1 MKKTFLLLLS
11 IFFLST
17 AQAQYIEENELVG
30 IYEKLDTIIPADIK
44 FYTEQD
50 ELVSLVSLVDKPTVI
65 CLVYYTCPGIC
76 SPLLDGMADVI
87 TKMDLELGKDYQV
100 ITVSFNPEET
110 PELARDK
117 KVNYIK
123 QVKKEINE
131 DAWMWLTGDSAN
143 IYALTNGVGY
153 HFIKQ
158 GVDYIHAASIIVIS
172 PDAKVTR
179 YLYGTYFLPFDL
191 KMAIAEASVGRS
203 GPTINKVLR
212 YCFSY
217 DPQEKSY
224 VLNITKITATL
235 IFFFVGVFFIF
246 WYSASAK
253 NSRKILNN

>member
-1 MKKTFLLLLS
+1 MKKALLLLIS
-11 IFFLST
+11 LFLS
-17 AQAQYIEENELVG
+17 AAVGAQYLEETDQIG
-30 IYEKLDTIIPADIK
+30 IFEKLDTIIPADAQ
-44 FYTEQD
+44 FYTEQ
-50 ELVSLVSLVDKPTVI
+50 EELVPLVSLIDKPTVLV
-65 CLVYYTCPGIC
+65 LVYYTCPGIC
-76 SPLLDGMADVI
+76 SPLLDGVADVI
-87 TKMDLELGKDYQV
+87 SKMDLTLGEDYQV

-123 QVKKEINE
+123 QVKKDINE

-143 IYALTNGVGY
+143 IYNLTNSVGY

-158 GVDYIHAASIIVIS
+158 GEDYIHAAAIIALS

-191 KMAIAEASVGRS
+191 KMAIVEASQGRS

-224 VLNITKITATL
+224 VFNITKVTATIIL
-235 IFFFVGVFFIF
+235 FLVAIFFIYLLFSKRKTFV
-246 WYSASAK
+246 K
-253 NSRKILNN
+253 K

>member
-1 MKKTFLLLLS
+1 MKRTFLLLLS
-11 IFFLST
+11 FFMLSA
-17 AQAQYIEENELVG
+17 AQAQYLEENELVG

-44 FYTEQD
+44 FYTEQE
-50 ELVSLVSLVDKPTVI
+50 ELVSLVSLIDKPTVI

-87 TKMDLELGKDYQV
+87 TKMDIELGKDYQV

-117 KVNYIK
+117 KVNYVK
-123 QVKKEINE
+123 QVKREINE
-131 DAWMWLTGDSAN
+131 ENWMWLTGDSAN
-143 IYALTNGVGY
+143 IYELTNAVGY

-158 GVDYIHAASIIVIS
+158 GVDYIHAASIIVVS

-191 KMAIAEASVGRS
+191 KMAVAEASAGRS

-235 IFFFVGVFFIF
+235 IFFFVGVFFIYLLF
-246 WYSASAK
+246 SKRKKFKK
-253 NSRKILNN
+253 NFK

>member
-1 MKKTFLLLLS
+1 MKRTFLLLLS
-11 IFFLST
+11 FFMLSA
-17 AQAQYIEENELVG
+17 AQAQYLEENELVG

-44 FYTEQD
+44 FYTEQ
-50 ELVSLVSLVDKPTVI
+50 EELVTLVSLIDKPTVI

-87 TKMDLELGKDYQV
+87 TKMDIELGKDYQV

-117 KVNYIK
+117 KVNYVK
-123 QVKKEINE
+123 QVKREINE
-131 DAWMWLTGDSAN
+131 ENWMWLTGDSAN
-143 IYALTNGVGY
+143 IYALTNALGY

-158 GVDYIHAASIIVIS
+158 GVDYIHAASIIVVS

-191 KMAIAEASVGRS
+191 KMAVAEASVGRS

-235 IFFFVGVFFIF
+235 IFFFVGVFFIYLLF
-246 WYSASAK
+246 SKRKKFKK
-253 NSRKILNN
+253 NFK

>member
-1 MKKTFLLLLS
+1 MKRALLLLVT
-11 IFFLST
+11 ILLSAT
-17 AQAQYIEENELVG
+17 VGAQYIEETDQIG
-30 IYEKLDTIIPADIK
+30 IFEKLDTIIPADAQ
-44 FYTEQD
+44 FYTEQG
-50 ELVSLVSLVDKPTVI
+50 ELVPLVSLIDKPTVLV
-65 CLVYYTCPGIC
+65 LVYYTCPGIC
-76 SPLLDGMADVI
+76 SPLLDGVADVI
-87 TKMDLELGKDYQV
+87 SKMDLTLGEDYQV
-100 ITVSFNPEET
+100 LTVSFNPEET

-143 IYALTNGVGY
+143 IYNLTNSVGY

-158 GVDYIHAASIIVIS
+158 GPDYIHAAAIIALS
-172 PDAKVTR
+172 PEAKVTR

-191 KMAIAEASVGRS
+191 KMAIVEASQGRS

-224 VLNITKITATL
+224 VFNITKVTATIIL
-235 IFFFVGVFFIF
+235 FLVAIFFIYLLFSKRKTFV
-246 WYSASAK
+246 K
-253 NSRKILNN
+253 K

>member
-11 IFFLST
+11 IILFTS
-17 AQAQYIEENELVG
+17 AQAQFIEENELVG
-30 IYEKLDTIIPADIK
+30 IYEKLDTILPANLQ
-44 FYTEQD
+44 FNTEQG
-50 ELVSLVSLVDKPTVI
+50 ELVSLVSLIDKPTVLV
-65 CLVYYTCPGIC
+65 LVYYTCPGIC
-76 SPLLDGMADVI
+76 SPLLDGIADVI
-87 TKMDLELGKDYQV
+87 TRMDLELGKDYQV

-117 KVNYIK
+117 KVNYVK

-143 IYALTNGVGY
+143 IYGLTNTIGY

-158 GVDYIHAASIIVIS
+158 GEDYIHAAAIVAIS
-172 PDAKVTR
+172 PEAKVTR
-179 YLYGTYFLPFDL
+179 YLYGTYVLPFDL
-191 KMAIAEASVGRS
+191 KMALAEASAGRS

-235 IFFFVGVFFIF
+235 IFFFVAVFFIYLLF
-246 WYSASAK
+246 SKRKTFKK
-253 NSRKILNN
+253 NFK